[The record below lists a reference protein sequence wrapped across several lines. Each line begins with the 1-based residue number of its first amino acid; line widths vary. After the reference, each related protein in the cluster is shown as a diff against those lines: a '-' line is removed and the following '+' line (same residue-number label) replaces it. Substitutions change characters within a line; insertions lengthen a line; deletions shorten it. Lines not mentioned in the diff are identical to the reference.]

1 LEESLPGTNMKIRVI
16 TTWNEKLFQE
26 YAHRFELSF
35 KRHWNFPLTVYNEDK
50 DFFDLVPEC
59 KEFIERNKH
68 RLHKDFLRDACRF
81 SYKVYAYTH
90 AVINDT
96 ESDFIMGIDADSVF
110 YKTINK
116 IWIKENIWHSDR
128 MLTYLGR
135 GSQYSECGFLGFN
148 MQHAETKNFARAM
161 KEMYDKDKLF
171 NLIEWH
177 DSYIWD
183 HVRKEFEAK
192 GINNYNIGDGGNGH
206 VQARSC
212 LGPIYDH
219 TKGSRRK
226 IEGFSGENTILSNK
240 KGKYE

>member
-1 LEESLPGTNMKIRVI
+1 MKIRVI
-16 TTWNEKLFQE
+16 TTWNQKLFQE
-26 YAHRFELSF
+26 YAYRFELSF

-50 DFFDLVPEC
+50 DFFNLVPEC

-68 RLHKDFLRDACRF
+68 RPHKDFLRDACRF

-110 YKTINK
+110 YKPIDK
-116 IWIKENIWHSDR
+116 VWIKENVWHSDR

-148 MQHAETKNFARAM
+148 MQHPETKNFARAM

-183 HVRKEFEAK
+183 HVRKEFETK
-192 GINNYNIGDGGNGH
+192 GVNNCNIGDGGNGH

-219 TKGSRRK
+219 TKGTQRK
-226 IEGFSGENTILSNK
+226 IWGYSGENMTLGNK
-240 KGKYE
+240 RGDYESR

>member
-1 LEESLPGTNMKIRVI
+1 MKIKVVTTFNNSLYEKYASKFIESYNWPFDLVI
-16 TTWNEKLFQE
+16 
-26 YAHRFELSF
+26 
-35 KRHWNFPLTVYNEDK
+35 YNEDV
-50 DFFDLVPEC
+50 DFFDKVPEC
-59 KEFIERNKH
+59 KEFIDRNKH
-68 RLHKDFLRDACRF
+68 RPHKDFLRDACRF

-110 YKTINK
+110 HKPINR
-116 IWIKENIWHSDR
+116 IWIKENVWHSDR

-148 MQHAETKNFARAM
+148 MQHPETKNYARAM

-192 GINNYNIGDGGNGH
+192 GVNNYNIGDGGKGH

-219 TKGSRRK
+219 TKGTQRK
-226 IEGFSGENTILSNK
+226 IEGFSGENTSLSNK
-240 KGKYE
+240 RGNYE

>member
-1 LEESLPGTNMKIRVI
+1 MKIRVI

-26 YAHRFELSF
+26 YAHTFELSF

>member
-1 LEESLPGTNMKIRVI
+1 MKIRVI

-26 YAHRFELSF
+26 YAHRFESSF
-35 KRHWNFPLTVYNEDK
+35 KRHWDFPLTVYNEDK
-50 DFFDLVPEC
+50 DFFNLVPEC

-68 RLHKDFLRDACRF
+68 RPHKDFLRDACRF

-110 YKTINK
+110 YKPIDK
-116 IWIKENIWHSDR
+116 VWIKENVWHSDR

-148 MQHAETKNFARAM
+148 MQHPETKNFARAM

-183 HVRKEFEAK
+183 HVRKEFEEK
-192 GINNYNIGDGGNGH
+192 GVNNYNIGDGGKGH

-219 TKGSRRK
+219 TKGTQRK
-226 IEGFSGENTILSNK
+226 IVGFSGENMTLVNK
-240 KGKYE
+240 RGNYESR

>member
-1 LEESLPGTNMKIRVI
+1 MKIRVI

-68 RLHKDFLRDACRF
+68 RPHKDFLRDACRF

>member
-1 LEESLPGTNMKIRVI
+1 MKISNMKIRVV
-16 TTWNEKLFQE
+16 TTWNDRLYKE
-26 YAHRFELSF
+26 YAYRFEHSY
-35 KRHWNFPLTVYNEDK
+35 KRHWTYPLTVYNEDK
-50 DFFDLVPEC
+50 DLFDLIPEC
-59 KEFIERNKH
+59 KEFIDRNKH
-68 RLHKDFLRDACRF
+68 RPHKDFLRDACRF
-81 SYKVYAYTH
+81 SYKVYSYTH
-90 AVINDT
+90 AILNDT
-96 ESDFIMGIDADSVF
+96 DSDFIMGIDADSVF
-110 YKTINK
+110 HKPINK
-116 IWIKENIWHSDR
+116 VWIKENVWHSDC

-148 MQHAETKNFARAM
+148 MQHPETKNFAKAM
-161 KEMYDKDKLF
+161 QEMYNKDKLF

-192 GINNYNIGDGGNGH
+192 GVKNKNIGDGGKGH

-226 IEGFSGENTILSNK
+226 IEGFSGENTILSSK
-240 KGKYE
+240 RGKYE

>member
-1 LEESLPGTNMKIRVI
+1 M
-16 TTWNEKLFQE
+16 
-26 YAHRFELSF
+26 
-35 KRHWNFPLTVYNEDK
+35 
-50 DFFDLVPEC
+50 PEC
-59 KEFIERNKH
+59 KKFIERNKH
-68 RLHKDFLRDACRF
+68 RPHKDFLRDACRF

-110 YKTINK
+110 YKPINK
-116 IWIKENIWHSDR
+116 IWIKENVWHSDR

-148 MQHAETKNFARAM
+148 MQHPETKNFARAM

-192 GINNYNIGDGGNGH
+192 GVNNYNIGDGGNGH

-219 TKGSRRK
+219 TKGTQRK
-226 IEGFSGENTILSNK
+226 IWGFSGENMTLGK
-240 KGKYE
+240 KRGDYESR

>member
-1 LEESLPGTNMKIRVI
+1 MKIRVI

-240 KGKYE
+240 RGKYE

>member
-1 LEESLPGTNMKIRVI
+1 MKIRVV
-16 TTWNEKLFQE
+16 TTWNQKLFKE
-26 YAHRFELSF
+26 YAYRFELSF

-59 KEFIERNKH
+59 KEFIDRNKH
-68 RLHKDFLRDACRF
+68 RPHKDFLRDACRF

-110 YKTINK
+110 HKPIAADWVKKHIHRDNC
-116 IWIKENIWHSDR
+116 
-128 MLTYLGR
+128 MMTYLGR

-148 MQHAETKNFARAM
+148 MQHPETKNYARAM

-192 GINNYNIGDGGNGH
+192 GVNNYNIGDGGKGH

-219 TKGSRRK
+219 TKGTQRK
-226 IEGFSGENTILSNK
+226 IEGFSGENASLSNK
-240 KGKYE
+240 KGSYE

>member
-1 LEESLPGTNMKIRVI
+1 MKIRVI

-68 RLHKDFLRDACRF
+68 RTYKDFLRDACRF

-110 YKTINK
+110 YKPINK
-116 IWIKENIWHSDR
+116 IWIKENVWHPDK

-148 MQHAETKNFARAM
+148 MQHPETKNFARAM

-192 GINNYNIGDGGNGH
+192 GVNNYNIGDGGNGH

-226 IEGFSGENTILSNK
+226 IDGFSGENMTLVNK
-240 KGKYE
+240 RGNYESR

>member
-1 LEESLPGTNMKIRVI
+1 MKIRVI